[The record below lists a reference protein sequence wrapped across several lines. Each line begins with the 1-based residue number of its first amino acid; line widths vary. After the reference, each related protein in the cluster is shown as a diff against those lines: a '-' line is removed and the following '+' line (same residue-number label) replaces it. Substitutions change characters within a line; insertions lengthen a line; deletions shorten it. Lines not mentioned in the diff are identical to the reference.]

1 MKIIFD
7 FKDPRKELP
16 SPKNDFEMFLTVS
29 EYGYVQTVTYNRRY
43 ELFNAGGADT
53 LAEAK
58 ETAIHPKWWAEI
70 PLELKVRD
78 ENN

>member
-1 MKIIFD
+1 MKVTID
-7 FKDPRKELP
+7 FKDPKVEKP
-16 SPKNDFEMFLTVS
+16 TSKTEYEMFLIVTEDCWMS
-29 EYGYVQTVTYNRRY
+29 TVTYNRRFD
-43 ELFNAGGADT
+43 LFNAAGADT